1 MNILDEITKGRQSK
15 SKSNL
20 NSSTSV
26 LASEFQV
33 PPGNPIIIVPT
44 VGMPGNLSLA
54 NVKQFLQGGTY

>member
-1 MNILDEITKGRQSK
+1 MNILDEITKGRQ
-15 SKSNL
+15 
-20 NSSTSV
+20 T
-26 LASEFQV
+26 SEFQV